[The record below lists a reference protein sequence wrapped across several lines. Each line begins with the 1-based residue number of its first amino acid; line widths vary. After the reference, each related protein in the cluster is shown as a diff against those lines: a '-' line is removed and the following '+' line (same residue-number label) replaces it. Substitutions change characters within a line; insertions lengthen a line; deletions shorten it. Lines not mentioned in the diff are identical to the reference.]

1 MELSTD
7 VLVSYVP
14 RFLVRQAA
22 TDPGGFP
29 RSGGDRLDGAVLFAD
44 LVGFTRLASEFA
56 RRGPEGAEQLT
67 AVLNACFGELVERVE
82 AHGGDIVRFP
92 GDAVLAVWPA
102 RSKDELERAVQLAAR
117 CGLSLQE
124 LFGAGGAAVSG
135 LRLRVGIG
143 AGEMLLA
150 SVGGADE
157 RWECVVAGP
166 PLGQVALAQ
175 GVARPGDVVA
185 APEAWSIISARAR
198 GQAGEAGCV
207 RLEAIGDT
215 DALPAPQDPEV
226 PSELAAVLRHY
237 VPRPV
242 LSRLEAGQTEWL
254 AELRRITC
262 LFLRV
267 DGIDYT
273 AGDALERL
281 QDATTAMQSA
291 IYRYDGALNQLVVDD
306 KGTVVLA
313 TWGVTLSTHEDDA
326 SRAALTALMMQ
337 EELVRLGLSGG
348 IGITTGRVFCG
359 RRGNDRRS
367 EYAVIGDVVNLAAR
381 LMVAAESGVLC
392 DQETFVA
399 ASRQVRFE
407 SVPPI
412 TVKGHSEPV
421 VVHRPFA
428 ERRSASRAEGRVVG
442 RETERS
448 RLADRLDK
456 LRRDGQGGVI
466 VIEGEA
472 GIGKSRLVADLLER
486 ARSGRGA

>member
-7 VLVSYVP
+7 VLASYVP
-14 RFLVRQAA
+14 RFLLRQAA
-22 TDPGGFP
+22 VDPSRFP
-29 RSGGDRLDGAVLFAD
+29 RSVGERLDGAILFAD

-56 RRGPEGAEQLT
+56 RLGPGGAEQLT
-67 AVLNACFGELVERVE
+67 AVLNACFGELVERIE

-102 RSKDELERAVQLAAR
+102 RSEDELERGVLLAAR
-117 CGLSLQE
+117 CGLALQQP
-124 LFGAGGAAVSG
+124 FGTGGAAVAG

-157 RWECVVAGP
+157 RWEWVAAGS
-166 PLGQVALAQ
+166 PLEQVALAQ
-175 GVARPGDVVA
+175 GVAAPGDVVA
-185 APEAWSIISARAR
+185 APEMWSLISTQAR
-198 GQAGEAGCV
+198 GEPREAGCV
-207 RLEAIGDT
+207 RVEAIGDT
-215 DALPAPQDPEV
+215 GALPAPQDPEV

-254 AELRRITC
+254 AELRRIAV
-262 LFLRV
+262 LFLKL

-273 AGDALERL
+273 ADDAFERL
-281 QDATTAMQSA
+281 QDATTAIQSA

-326 SRAALTALMMQ
+326 SRAALTALMMHD
-337 EELVRLGLSGG
+337 ELARLGLSGG

-381 LMVAAESGVLC
+381 LMVAADSGVLC
-392 DQETFVA
+392 DQETFLA
-399 ASRQVRFE
+399 ASRRVRFE

-412 TVKGHSEPV
+412 TVKGHAEPV

-428 ERRSASRAEGRVVG
+428 ERRSASRDEGRVVG
-442 RETERS
+442 RDTERS
-448 RLADRLDK
+448 RLAGRLDK
-456 LRRDGQGGVI
+456 LRRDGQGGVV

-472 GIGKSRLVADLLER
+472 GIGKSRLVADLLDK
-486 ARSGRGA
+486 ARSGR